1 MPRGV
6 RKPKVAPVVEN
17 VTLSATESDPA
28 PVALSPAGG
37 AGDASTPIV
46 AAPTGKKGGNSGMT
60 TMYGLYLKHY
70 LDASAKYG
78 PKTAIFLQVGGFY
91 ELYDTLVVAT
101 GAWKANCERLAEIC
115 SLTPAPNVSDNPA
128 FECYCWGFPLAA
140 LEKYRAILLAA
151 GYTVVTVVQQ
161 KSATG
166 DVSRRVIEDI
176 SSPGLFSPASVGGG
190 GLIRRE
196 EQILL
201 SVYVE
206 PWVDPSRRATHWHI
220 ASSAFDVTTG
230 MCRSTET
237 DVLLL
242 DGKPVLDTLT
252 PFWSVYPPAEVCF
265 YWCAGGSTTPT
276 EAQILSLFAGEV
288 KPSVHIYVLDP
299 RAETGTAA
307 SRLQLN
313 FLGDIFRHSSAI
325 PVEEMLGITFY
336 PFARRALHHLFQFV
350 KDHNPSYLRLL
361 NDHSIW
367 TPTDSVLL
375 GNAALEQ
382 LGMLGS
388 GEKENECLLALLQ
401 KPQTAMG
408 RRILRERLLKP
419 TAAVDVLEGR
429 QERIAALRYEA
440 SAGGAGL
447 RESLE
452 HVLRGSFDLARLHRR
467 FQLGSAGTE
476 EMLQLLTTY
485 QKASSLLTMVVGAPF
500 AGNDSATEAA
510 LRNHVT
516 WILERFSAE
525 RIRAATSS
533 TVGGV
538 GGGGV
543 AVGSCHPWTRGI
555 HEDLDAAEDAWL
567 ALEGEMRTLRS
578 RLAGLLDEDVEA
590 IKWEIREEAP
600 FTFFTTGRRGAILL
614 ANAKR
619 RLGVEITTAKKGS
632 NGAVV
637 IESAEI
643 EAANRRAI
651 SVRSAWK
658 TAVVEKW
665 RSELLTW
672 SAGAIDNNMFHSL
685 VEFMGNLDADCCLA
699 RLSDEY
705 GYVRPTYRATTLEE
719 EEGDEEE
726 GVGSEESGVV
736 VQGLRH
742 PIIERL
748 GLGTTY
754 VSHNLALGSLGALSA
769 LDTTPVTGSVLRQQ
783 DTAVAEVGVSS
794 HPAETENR
802 AVAKNGILL
811 YGVNAAGKSSLGKA
825 LGLAVLMAQAGMPVA
840 ATSMTLAP
848 YKSIFTRILGNDNLW
863 AGMSSFVVEMTEFR
877 SILRNAGPQTLVIGD
892 ELCAGTETA
901 SATSLVAA
909 GVQTL
914 ADRGAHFF
922 FATHLHELAEI
933 PEIAG
938 RTDVGFYHLSVR
950 PSPHATGALIYDRI
964 LRPGTGSP
972 MYGLEVCRGLD
983 MDARFLSAAF
993 DFRRRLFSEDG
1004 KARLSTYN
1012 ATVVVER
1019 CAVCGSRDR
1028 LETHHITPQAA
1039 ADSRGFVSPGRHKN
1053 STDNL
1058 VCLCEGCHSDHHSGV
1073 LEIQGWVATT
1083 TGRRLQFS
1091 RLG

>member
-6 RKPKVAPVVEN
+6 KKTAAAAKSKPLVENILVVSTMDPVAP
-17 VTLSATESDPA
+17 
-28 PVALSPAGG
+28 
-37 AGDASTPIV
+37 
-46 AAPTGKKGGNSGMT
+46 KKGSSGLT
-60 TMYGLYLKHY
+60 TMYSLYLKHY
-70 LDASAKYG
+70 LEASAKYG

-101 GAWKANCERLAEIC
+101 GEWRANCMKLAELC
-115 SLTPAPNVSDNPA
+115 SLSHAPNVSEDPA

-140 LEKYRAILLAA
+140 LEKYRAILLTA
-151 GYTVVTVVQQ
+151 GYTVVTIVQQ

-166 DVSRRVIEDI
+166 DVSGRVVEDV
-176 SSPGLFSPASVGGG
+176 SSPGLFSPACVGGG

-206 PWVDPSRRATHWHI
+206 PWVDTARRVPHWHM

-230 MCRSTET
+230 TCVSTET
-237 DVLLL
+237 DVVLL
-242 DGKPVLDTLT
+242 DGKPQIDTLA
-252 PFWSVYPPAEVCF
+252 PFWSVYPPAEICF
-265 YWCAGGSTTPT
+265 YWCANSVPPT
-276 EAQILSLFAGEV
+276 EAQILSLFVCET
-288 KPSVHIYVLDP
+288 KPLLHLYTLDP
-299 RAETGTAA
+299 KAETGAA
-307 SRLQLN
+307 ATRLQLH
-313 FLGDIFRHSSAI
+313 FLGETFRHSSAL
-325 PVEEMLGITFY
+325 PVEEVLGITFY
-336 PFARRALHHLFQFV
+336 AFVRRSLFHLFQFV

-361 NDHSIW
+361 NDHAIW
-367 TPTDSVLL
+367 TPADNVLL

-382 LGMLGS
+382 LGMLS
-388 GEKENECLLALLQ
+388 GGGAEKENQCLLALLQ

-408 RRILRERLLKP
+408 RRVLRERLLKP
-419 TAAVDVLEGR
+419 TANVTVLEAR
-429 QERIAALRYEA
+429 QTRIAALRGEA
-440 SAGGAGL
+440 SPPSQ
-447 RESLE
+447 REGLE
-452 HVLRGSFDLARLHRR
+452 HILRGSFDLARLHRR
-467 FQLGSAGTE
+467 FQLGSGGTE

-485 QKASSLLTMVVGAPF
+485 EKAATLLTRVAGAPF
-500 AGNDSATEAA
+500 DSVNSETLKA
-510 LRNHVT
+510 HID
-516 WILERFSAE
+516 WICGRFSAE
-525 RIRAATSS
+525 RIRSATNS

-538 GGGGV
+538 GNGGV

-555 HEDLDAAEDAWL
+555 HGDLDAAEDAWL
-567 ALEGEMRTLRS
+567 AVEGEMRALRA
-578 RLAGLLDEDVEA
+578 RMAAVIEDDVEA
-590 IKWEIREEAP
+590 IKWELRDDAP

-619 RLGVEITTAKKGS
+619 RLGFDITTPKKGS
-632 NGAVV
+632 GGAVSIDCAA
-637 IESAEI
+637 IED
-643 EAANRRAI
+643 ANRRALAI
-651 SVRSAWK
+651 RGAWK
-658 TAVVEKW
+658 TAVVERW
-665 RSELLTW
+665 RSELHTW
-672 SAGAIDNNMFHSL
+672 STTAIDNRMFHSL
-685 VEFMGNLDADCCLA
+685 VDFMGNLDADCCLA

-705 GYVRPTYRATTLEE
+705 GYVRPTYIGGAT
-719 EEGDEEE
+719 DEDDMEE
-726 GVGSEESGVV
+726 GVGSVGSNGLIVN
-736 VQGLRH
+736 GLRH

-754 VSHNLALGSLGALSA
+754 VSHNLALGALATSAERTPIAGA
-769 LDTTPVTGSVLRQQ
+769 VLREQ
-783 DTAVAEVGVSS
+783 DPSAVEVGSS
-794 HPAETENR
+794 RVLENTLSTKSDPENT
-802 AVAKNGILL
+802 AKAKNGILL

-840 ATSMTLAP
+840 ATSMTLVP
-848 YKSIFTRILGNDNLW
+848 YAALFTRILGNDNLW

-909 GVQTL
+909 GVKTL

-938 RTDVGFYHLSVR
+938 RADVGFYHLSVR
-950 PSPHATGALIYDRI
+950 PSPHTLGALLYDRI

-983 MDARFLSAAF
+983 MDAGFLSAAF

-1004 KARLSTYN
+1004 KARSSVYN

-1039 ADSRGFVSPGRHKN
+1039 ADGRGFIGPGRHKN
-1053 STDNL
+1053 AADNL
-1058 VCLCEGCHSDHHSGV
+1058 VCLCDGCHSDHHSGV
-1073 LEIQGWVATT
+1073 LEISGWVATSS
-1083 TGRRLQFS
+1083 GRRLQFS

>member
-1 MPRGV
+1 M
-6 RKPKVAPVVEN
+6 
-17 VTLSATESDPA
+17 
-28 PVALSPAGG
+28 
-37 AGDASTPIV
+37 
-46 AAPTGKKGGNSGMT
+46 
-60 TMYGLYLKHY
+60 
-70 LDASAKYG
+70 
-78 PKTAIFLQVGGFY
+78 
-91 ELYDTLVVAT
+91 
-101 GAWKANCERLAEIC
+101 
-115 SLTPAPNVSDNPA
+115 
-128 FECYCWGFPLAA
+128 
-140 LEKYRAILLAA
+140 
-151 GYTVVTVVQQ
+151 
-161 KSATG
+161 
-166 DVSRRVIEDI
+166 
-176 SSPGLFSPASVGGG
+176 
-190 GLIRRE
+190 
-196 EQILL
+196 
-201 SVYVE
+201 
-206 PWVDPSRRATHWHI
+206 
-220 ASSAFDVTTG
+220 
-230 MCRSTET
+230 
-237 DVLLL
+237 
-242 DGKPVLDTLT
+242 
-252 PFWSVYPPAEVCF
+252 
-265 YWCAGGSTTPT
+265 
-276 EAQILSLFAGEV
+276 
-288 KPSVHIYVLDP
+288 
-299 RAETGTAA
+299 
-307 SRLQLN
+307 
-313 FLGDIFRHSSAI
+313 
-325 PVEEMLGITFY
+325 
-336 PFARRALHHLFQFV
+336 
-350 KDHNPSYLRLL
+350 
-361 NDHSIW
+361 
-367 TPTDSVLL
+367 
-375 GNAALEQ
+375 
-382 LGMLGS
+382 
-388 GEKENECLLALLQ
+388 
-401 KPQTAMG
+401 
-408 RRILRERLLKP
+408 
-419 TAAVDVLEGR
+419 
-429 QERIAALRYEA
+429 A

-485 QKASSLLTMVVGAPF
+485 QKAASLLTMVAGAPY
-500 AGNDSATEAA
+500 AGIDSATATA

-516 WILERFSAE
+516 WILGRFSAE
-525 RIRAATSS
+525 RIRTATSS

-538 GGGGV
+538 GSGGV
-543 AVGSCHPWTRGI
+543 AVGSCHPWVRGI
-555 HEDLDAAEDAWL
+555 HDDLDAAEDAWL

-578 RLAGLLDEDVEA
+578 RLAGLLDEDAEA
-590 IKWEIREEAP
+590 IKWEIRDEAP

-619 RLGVEITTAKKGS
+619 RLGVDISTSKKGS
-632 NGAVV
+632 NGAVL
-637 IESAEI
+637 IECAEM

-658 TAVVEKW
+658 TAVAEKW

-672 SAGAIDNNMFHSL
+672 SAAAIDNNMFHAL

-705 GYVRPTYRATTLEE
+705 GYVRPTYISAGEE
-719 EEGDEEE
+719 EDGDEEE
-726 GVGSEESGVV
+726 CVGSVESGVV
-736 VQGLRH
+736 IQGLRH

-754 VSHNLALGSLGALSA
+754 VSHNLALGSL
-769 LDTTPVTGSVLRQQ
+769 DTTPDTGSVLRQQ
-783 DTAVAEVGVSS
+783 DTAAAEVGVSS
-794 HPAETENR
+794 RPAETENC

-863 AGMSSFVVEMTEFR
+863 TGMSSFVVEMTEFR

-914 ADRGAHFF
+914 ADRGTHFF

-938 RTDVGFYHLSVR
+938 RSDVGFYYLSVR
-950 PSPHATGALIYDRI
+950 PSPHTTGALIYDRI

-1004 KARLSTYN
+1004 KARLSSYN

-1019 CAVCGSRDR
+1019 CAVCGSRER

-1039 ADSRGFVSPGRHKN
+1039 ADSRGFVAPGRHKN

-1073 LEIQGWVATT
+1073 LEIQGWAATT
-1083 TGRRLQFS
+1083 TGRRLMFS

>member
-6 RKPKVAPVVEN
+6 KKVAVTKIPLVEN
-17 VTLSATESDPA
+17 TVVSSTMDQI
-28 PVALSPAGG
+28 PAGG
-37 AGDASTPIV
+37 AGDARP
-46 AAPTGKKGGNSGMT
+46 PKKGSSGLT

-70 LDASAKYG
+70 LEASAKYG
-78 PKTAIFLQVGGFY
+78 PKTAIFLQVGGFF

-101 GAWKANCERLAEIC
+101 GKWQANCMKLAELC
-115 SLTPAPNVSDNPA
+115 SLSHAPNVSEVPA
-128 FECYCWGFPLAA
+128 IECYCWGFPLAA

-166 DVSRRVIEDI
+166 DVSGRVIEDV

-206 PWVDPSRRATHWHI
+206 PWMDVARRTPHWHI

-230 MCRSTET
+230 ACVSTET

-242 DGKPVLDTLT
+242 DGKPQLDTLA

-265 YWCAGGSTTPT
+265 YWCSSTPLPT
-276 EAQILSLFAGEV
+276 ESQIQTLFVGETR
-288 KPSVHIYVLDP
+288 PLLHLYTLDP
-299 RAETGTAA
+299 TTETGAA
-307 SRLQLN
+307 ATRLQLH
-313 FLGDIFRHSSAI
+313 FLGEIFRHSSAL
-325 PVEEMLGITFY
+325 PVEEVLGITFY
-336 PFARRALHHLFQFV
+336 AFARRSLFHLFRFV

-361 NDHSIW
+361 NDHAIW
-367 TPTDSVLL
+367 TPTDNVLL

-382 LGMLGS
+382 LGMLPSGG
-388 GEKENECLLALLQ
+388 GEKESQCLLALLQ

-419 TAAVDVLEGR
+419 TANLDVLETR
-429 QERIAALRYEA
+429 QTRIDVLRGSTA
-440 SAGGAGL
+440 TPQ
-447 RESLE
+447 RECFE
-452 HVLRGSFDLARLHRR
+452 HILRGSFDLARLHRR
-467 FQLGSAGTE
+467 FQLGSAGSE

-485 QKASSLLTMVVGAPF
+485 EKATSLLTHL
-500 AGNDSATEAA
+500 SAASTILKPSDLDA
-510 LRNHVT
+510 LMTHCK

-525 RIRAATSS
+525 RIRNAMNS

-538 GGGGV
+538 GIGGV
-543 AVGSCHPWTRGI
+543 AVGSCHPWARGV
-555 HEDLDAAEDAWL
+555 HGDLDTAEDAWL
-567 ALEGEMRTLRS
+567 SVEGEMRALRAQ
-578 RLAGLLDEDVEA
+578 LASVIEDEVDA
-590 IKWEIREEAP
+590 IKWELREDAP
-600 FTFFTTGRRGAILL
+600 FTFFTTGRRGAILA

-619 RLGVEITTAKKGS
+619 RLGFELTTTKKGS
-632 NGAVV
+632 GGAVS
-637 IESAEI
+637 IECSAI
-643 EAANRRAI
+643 ENANRRALAI
-651 SVRSAWK
+651 RGAWK
-658 TAVVEKW
+658 TAVAERW

-672 SAGAIDNNMFHSL
+672 STVAIDNRMFHTL

-699 RLSDEY
+699 RLSDEF
-705 GYVRPTYRATTLEE
+705 GYVRPTYVARNADKEGEE
-719 EEGDEEE
+719 ESVG
-726 GVGSEESGVV
+726 GVAIH
-736 VQGLRH
+736 GLRH

-748 GLGTTY
+748 GLGTPY
-754 VSHNLALGSLGALSA
+754 VSHNIALGSFGP
-769 LDTTPVTGSVLRQQ
+769 TPIAETVLREQ
-783 DTAVAEVGVSS
+783 DRAAMEVGVS
-794 HPAETENR
+794 HVTKTPENT
-802 AVAKNGILL
+802 ATAKNGILL

-825 LGLAVLMAQAGMPVA
+825 LGLAILMAQAGMPVA
-840 ATSMTLAP
+840 ATSMTLVP
-848 YKSIFTRILGNDNLW
+848 YAALFTRILGNDNLW

-877 SILRNAGPQTLVIGD
+877 AILRNAGPQTLVIGD

-909 GVQTL
+909 GVKTL
-914 ADRGAHFF
+914 ADRGTHFF

-938 RTDVGFYHLSVR
+938 RADVGFYHLSVR
-950 PSPHATGALIYDRI
+950 PSPHTVGALLYDRI
-964 LRPGTGSP
+964 LHPGTGSP

-983 MDARFLSAAF
+983 MDPRFLASAF

-1004 KARLSTYN
+1004 KARSSVYN

-1019 CAVCGSRDR
+1019 CAVCGSHDR
-1028 LETHHITPQAA
+1028 LETHHIIPQAA
-1039 ADSRGFVSPGRHKN
+1039 ADGRGFIGPGRHKN
-1053 STDNL
+1053 AADNL
-1058 VCLCEGCHSDHHSGV
+1058 VCLCDGCHGDHHSGV
-1073 LEIQGWVATT
+1073 LEIAGWVATSS
-1083 TGRRLQFS
+1083 GRRLQFS